1 MASGAPL
8 SIPAADRHLRKVI
21 YGFWAACCSIFLGVL
36 ALGTVRRLPPGLALF
51 FAGFFILLGIAFFLI
66 GLVELVRRS
75 MGVKVHVEEQGVA
88 LYPSLGA
95 RRARLAM
102 ATPGIGCAPIALII
116 EYALGDSIV
125 GFIVTAIV
133 GCIISG
139 LFFLTFVGS
148 PYRRDAIHQGPLMR
162 VSPEYFEIHPLT
174 DKEPTRIPWDLHP
187 RITGGHEDTT
197 ANGACLFVHV
207 SLDDLDNDLVF
218 NMTGTPISF
227 SQLERLID
235 YFVDKPE
242 ERAKLGQPEG
252 ARLVRSLLTA
262 P

>member
-21 YGFWAACCSIFLGVL
+21 YGFWAACCSIFLGAL
-36 ALGTVRRLPPGLALF
+36 ALVTVGRLPPGLTLF
-51 FAGFFILLGIAFFLI
+51 FAGFFILLGIASFLI

-75 MGVKVHVEEQGVA
+75 MGVKVHVEDQGAA

-95 RRARLAM
+95 RRARQAM
-102 ATPGIGCAPIALII
+102 AAHGIGCAPIALII
-116 EYALGDSIV
+116 EYALGDSTT
-125 GFIVTAIV
+125 GLIVTAV
-133 GCIISG
+133 GGCIVSW
-139 LFFLTFVGS
+139 LFFLTFVDS

-162 VSPEYFEIHPLT
+162 VSPDYFEIHPLT
-174 DKEPTRIPWDLHP
+174 DKEPTYIPWDLHP
-187 RITGGHEDTT
+187 SITGGHEDTT

-207 SLDDLDNDLVF
+207 SLDGLEEDLVF
-218 NMTGTPISF
+218 DMTGTPISF

>member
-1 MASGAPL
+1 MQSSQPH
-8 SIPAADRHLRKVI
+8 DRHVSATDDLESASAQ
-21 YGFWAACCSIFLGVL
+21 FCLGAL
-36 ALGTVRRLPPGLALF
+36 ALMTVGRLPPGLALF
-51 FAGFFILLGIAFFLI
+51 FAGFFILLGIVSFLI

-75 MGVKVHVEEQGVA
+75 MGVKVHVEDQGAA

-95 RRARLAM
+95 RRARKAM
-102 ATPGIGCAPIALII
+102 AAPGIGCAPIALII
-116 EYALGDSIV
+116 EYALEDSIA

-139 LFFLTFVGS
+139 SFFLAFVDS

-187 RITGGHEDTT
+187 SIKGGHEDTT

-207 SLDDLDNDLVF
+207 SLDGLEKDLVF
-218 NMTGTPISF
+218 DMTGTPISF

-252 ARLVRSLLTA
+252 TRLVRSLLTA

>member
-1 MASGAPL
+1 MANGAPL
-8 SIPAADRHLRKVI
+8 SVAAADRHLRKVI
-21 YGFWAACCSIFLGVL
+21 YGFWAACCSIVLGVL

-51 FAGFFILLGIAFFLI
+51 LAGFFILLGIVFFLS

-75 MGVKVHVEEQGVA
+75 MGVKVHVEDQGAA

-95 RRARLAM
+95 RRARQAM
-102 ATPGIGCAPIALII
+102 AALGIGCAPIALVI

-125 GFIVTAIV
+125 GFIVTAV
-133 GCIISG
+133 GGCIISA
-139 LFFLTFVGS
+139 LFFSTLIGS
-148 PYRRDAIHQGPLMR
+148 PYRRDVIHQGPLMQ

-187 RITGGHEDTT
+187 SITGGHEDTT
-197 ANGACLFVHV
+197 ANGPCVFVHV
-207 SLDDLDNDLVF
+207 SLDGLEEDLVF
-218 NMTGTPISF
+218 DMTGTPITF
-227 SQLERLID
+227 SQLARLVT
-235 YFVDKPE
+235 YFVNKPE

-252 ARLVRSLLTA
+252 AQLVRSLLMA

>member
-21 YGFWAACCSIFLGVL
+21 YGFWAACCSIFLGAL
-36 ALGTVRRLPPGLALF
+36 ALVTVGRLPPGLALF
-51 FAGFFILLGIAFFLI
+51 FAGFFILLGVVFFLI

-75 MGVKVHVEEQGVA
+75 MGVNVHVEDKGAA

-95 RRARLAM
+95 LRARLAM
-102 ATPGIGCAPIALII
+102 ATPGIGCAPIAIFI
-116 EYALGDSIV
+116 EYALGDSTV
-125 GFIVTAIV
+125 GFIMTAIV

-207 SLDDLDNDLVF
+207 SLDGLEEDLVF
-218 NMTGTPISF
+218 DMTGTPISF

>member
-1 MASGAPL
+1 MSATDDLESASAQFCLGA
-8 SIPAADRHLRKVI
+8 
-21 YGFWAACCSIFLGVL
+21 L
-36 ALGTVRRLPPGLALF
+36 ALVTVGRLPPGLTLF

-75 MGVKVHVEEQGVA
+75 MGVNVHVEDQGMA

-102 ATPGIGCAPIALII
+102 ATPGIGCAPIAIFI
-116 EYALGDSIV
+116 EYALGDSTV
-125 GFIVTAIV
+125 GFIMTAIV

-207 SLDDLDNDLVF
+207 SLDGLEEDLVF
-218 NMTGTPISF
+218 DMTGTPISF

>member
-36 ALGTVRRLPPGLALF
+36 ALMTVRLLPPGLALF
-51 FAGFFILLGIAFFLI
+51 FAGFFILLGIASFLI

-75 MGVKVHVEEQGVA
+75 MGVNVHVEDQGMA

-102 ATPGIGCAPIALII
+102 ATPGIGCAPIAIFI
-116 EYALGDSIV
+116 EYALGDSTV
-125 GFIVTAIV
+125 GFIMTAIV

-207 SLDDLDNDLVF
+207 SLDGLEEDLVF
-218 NMTGTPISF
+218 DMTGTPISF

>member
-1 MASGAPL
+1 MANGAPL
-8 SIPAADRHLRKVI
+8 SVPAADRHLRKVF

-36 ALGTVRRLPPGLALF
+36 SLMTVRCLPPGLALF
-51 FAGFFILLGIAFFLI
+51 FAGFFILLGIASFLI

-75 MGVKVHVEEQGVA
+75 MGVKVHVEDQGAA

-95 RRARLAM
+95 LRARLAM
-102 ATPGIGCAPIALII
+102 ATPGIGCAPIAIFI

-139 LFFLTFVGS
+139 LFFSTLMGS
-148 PYRRDAIHQGPLMR
+148 PYRRGAIHQGPLMR

-207 SLDDLDNDLVF
+207 SLDGLDNDLVF
-218 NMTGTPISF
+218 DMTGTPISF
-227 SQLERLID
+227 SQLARLVA
-235 YFVDKPE
+235 YFANKPE

-252 ARLVRSLLTA
+252 AQLVRSLLMA

>member
-75 MGVKVHVEEQGVA
+75 MGVNVHVEEQGVA

-102 ATPGIGCAPIALII
+102 AT
-116 EYALGDSIV
+116 
-125 GFIVTAIV
+125 
-133 GCIISG
+133 
-139 LFFLTFVGS
+139 
-148 PYRRDAIHQGPLMR
+148 
-162 VSPEYFEIHPLT
+162 
-174 DKEPTRIPWDLHP
+174 
-187 RITGGHEDTT
+187 
-197 ANGACLFVHV
+197 GA
-207 SLDDLDNDLVF
+207 S
-218 NMTGTPISF
+218 
-227 SQLERLID
+227 
-235 YFVDKPE
+235 
-242 ERAKLGQPEG
+242 
-252 ARLVRSLLTA
+252 
-262 P
+262 

>member
-75 MGVKVHVEEQGVA
+75 MGVNVHVEDQGMA
-88 LYPSLGA
+88 LYPTLGA
-95 RRARLAM
+95 LRARLAM
-102 ATPGIGCAPIALII
+102 ATPGIGCAPIAIFI
-116 EYALGDSIV
+116 EYALGDSTV
-125 GFIVTAIV
+125 GFIMTAIV

-207 SLDDLDNDLVF
+207 SLDGLEEDLVF
-218 NMTGTPISF
+218 DMTGTPISF

>member
-21 YGFWAACCSIFLGVL
+21 YGFWAACCSIFLGAL
-36 ALGTVRRLPPGLALF
+36 ALVTVGRLPPGLALF
-51 FAGFFILLGIAFFLI
+51 FAGFFILLGVVFFLI

-75 MGVKVHVEEQGVA
+75 MGVNVHVEDKGAA

-95 RRARLAM
+95 LRARLAM
-102 ATPGIGCAPIALII
+102 ATPGIGCAPIAIFI
-116 EYALGDSIV
+116 EYALGDSTV
-125 GFIVTAIV
+125 GFIMTAIV

-162 VSPEYFEIHPLT
+162 VSPDYFEIHPLT
-174 DKEPTRIPWDLHP
+174 DKEPTYIPWDLHP
-187 RITGGHEDTT
+187 SITGGHEDTT

-207 SLDDLDNDLVF
+207 SLDGLEEDLVF
-218 NMTGTPISF
+218 DMTGTPISF

>member
-36 ALGTVRRLPPGLALF
+36 ALMTVRLLPPGLTLF

-75 MGVKVHVEEQGVA
+75 MGVNVHVEDQGMA

-102 ATPGIGCAPIALII
+102 ATPGIGCAPIAIFI
-116 EYALGDSIV
+116 EYALGDSTV
-125 GFIVTAIV
+125 GFIMTAIV

-207 SLDDLDNDLVF
+207 SLDGLEEDLVF
-218 NMTGTPISF
+218 DMTGTPISF

-242 ERAKLGQPEG
+242 ERAKLGRPEG
-252 ARLVRSLLTA
+252 AQLVRSLLTA

>member
-21 YGFWAACCSIFLGVL
+21 YGFWAACCSIFLGAL
-36 ALGTVRRLPPGLALF
+36 ALVTVGRLPPGLALF
-51 FAGFFILLGIAFFLI
+51 FAGFFILLGIVSFLI

-75 MGVKVHVEEQGVA
+75 MGVNVHVEDQGMA
-88 LYPSLGA
+88 LYPTLGA
-95 RRARLAM
+95 LRARLAM
-102 ATPGIGCAPIALII
+102 ATPGIGCAPIAIFI

-207 SLDDLDNDLVF
+207 SLDGLEEDLVF
-218 NMTGTPISF
+218 DMTGTPISF

-242 ERAKLGQPEG
+242 ERAKLGQQEG

>member
-1 MASGAPL
+1 M
-8 SIPAADRHLRKVI
+8 
-21 YGFWAACCSIFLGVL
+21 
-36 ALGTVRRLPPGLALF
+36 TVRLLPPGLTLF

-75 MGVKVHVEEQGVA
+75 MGVNVHVEDQGMA

-102 ATPGIGCAPIALII
+102 ATPGIGCAPIAIFI
-116 EYALGDSIV
+116 EYALGDSTV
-125 GFIVTAIV
+125 GFIMTAIV

-162 VSPEYFEIHPLT
+162 VSPDYFEIHPLT
-174 DKEPTRIPWDLHP
+174 DKEPTYIPWDLHP
-187 RITGGHEDTT
+187 SITGGHEDTT
-197 ANGACLFVHV
+197 ANGPCLFVHV
-207 SLDDLDNDLVF
+207 SLDGLEEDLVF
-218 NMTGTPISF
+218 DMTGTPISF

>member
-75 MGVKVHVEEQGVA
+75 MGVNVHVEDQGMA

-102 ATPGIGCAPIALII
+102 ATPGIGCAPIAIFI
-116 EYALGDSIV
+116 EYALGDSTV
-125 GFIVTAIV
+125 GFIMTAIV

-207 SLDDLDNDLVF
+207 SLDGLEEDLVF
-218 NMTGTPISF
+218 DMTGTPIKF
-227 SQLERLID
+227 SQLARLVA
-235 YFVDKPE
+235 YFVNKPE
-242 ERAKLGQPEG
+242 ERSKLGQPEG
-252 ARLVRSLLTA
+252 AQLVRSLLTA

>member
-21 YGFWAACCSIFLGVL
+21 YGFWAACCSIFLGAL
-36 ALGTVRRLPPGLALF
+36 ALVTVGRLPPGLALF
-51 FAGFFILLGIAFFLI
+51 FAGFFILLGVVFFLI

-75 MGVKVHVEEQGVA
+75 MGVNVHVEDKGAA

-95 RRARLAM
+95 LRARLAM
-102 ATPGIGCAPIALII
+102 ATPGIGCAPIAIFI
-116 EYALGDSIV
+116 EYALGDSTV

-187 RITGGHEDTT
+187 SITGGHEDTT
-197 ANGACLFVHV
+197 ANGVCLFVHV
-207 SLDDLDNDLVF
+207 SLDGLEENLVF
-218 NMTGTPISF
+218 DMTGTPISF

-242 ERAKLGQPEG
+242 ERAKLGQQEG

>member
-36 ALGTVRRLPPGLALF
+36 ALGTVGRLPPGLALF
-51 FAGFFILLGIAFFLI
+51 FAGFFILLGVVFFLI

-75 MGVKVHVEEQGVA
+75 MGVNVHVEDKGAA

-95 RRARLAM
+95 LRARLAM
-102 ATPGIGCAPIALII
+102 ATPGIGCAPIAIFI
-116 EYALGDSIV
+116 EYALGDSTV
-125 GFIVTAIV
+125 GFIMTAIV

-207 SLDDLDNDLVF
+207 SLDGLEEDLVF
-218 NMTGTPISF
+218 DMTGTPISF

>member
-1 MASGAPL
+1 MADGAPL
-8 SIPAADRHLRKVI
+8 SVPAADKRLRKVI
-21 YGFWAACCSIFLGVL
+21 YGFQAACCSIFLGAL
-36 ALGTVRRLPPGLALF
+36 ALATVGRLPPGIVLF
-51 FAGFFILLGIAFFLI
+51 FAGFFILLGIAIFLI

-75 MGVKVHVEEQGVA
+75 VGVNVHVEDQGMA

-95 RRARLAM
+95 LRARQAM
-102 ATPGIGCAPIALII
+102 VASGIGCAPIALFI
-116 EYALGDSIV
+116 EYALGDSII
-125 GFIVTAIV
+125 GFIGSAIV
-133 GCIISG
+133 GCIFSG
-139 LFFLTFVGS
+139 LFFVALTSS
-148 PYRRDAIHQGPLMR
+148 PYRRGAIHQGPLMLL
-162 VSPEYFEIHPLT
+162 SPEYYEIHPLT

-187 RITGGHEDTT
+187 RITGGHEDLT

-207 SLDDLDNDLVF
+207 SLDGLDNDLVF
-218 NMTGTPISF
+218 DMTGTPISF

>member
-1 MASGAPL
+1 MQSSQPH
-8 SIPAADRHLRKVI
+8 DRHVSATDDLESASAQ
-21 YGFWAACCSIFLGVL
+21 FCLGAL
-36 ALGTVRRLPPGLALF
+36 ALVTVGRLPPGLTLF

-75 MGVKVHVEEQGVA
+75 MGVNVHVEDQGMA

-102 ATPGIGCAPIALII
+102 ATPGIGCAPIAIFI
-116 EYALGDSIV
+116 EYALGDSTV
-125 GFIVTAIV
+125 GFIMTAIV

-207 SLDDLDNDLVF
+207 SLDGLEEDLVF
-218 NMTGTPISF
+218 DMTGTPISF

>member
-21 YGFWAACCSIFLGVL
+21 YGFWAACCSIFLGAL
-36 ALGTVRRLPPGLALF
+36 ALMTVRLLPPGLTLF

-75 MGVKVHVEEQGVA
+75 MGVNVHVEDQGMA

-102 ATPGIGCAPIALII
+102 ATPGIGCAPIAIFI
-116 EYALGDSIV
+116 EYALGDSTV
-125 GFIVTAIV
+125 GFIMTAIV

-207 SLDDLDNDLVF
+207 SLDGLEEDLVF
-218 NMTGTPISF
+218 DMTGTPISF

>member
-21 YGFWAACCSIFLGVL
+21 YGFWAACCSIFLGAL

-75 MGVKVHVEEQGVA
+75 MGVNVHVEDQGMA

-102 ATPGIGCAPIALII
+102 ATPGIGCAPIAIFI
-116 EYALGDSIV
+116 EYALGDSTV
-125 GFIVTAIV
+125 GFIMTAIV

-207 SLDDLDNDLVF
+207 SLDGLEEDLVF
-218 NMTGTPISF
+218 DMTGTPISF

>member
-75 MGVKVHVEEQGVA
+75 MGVNVHVEDQGMA
-88 LYPSLGA
+88 LYPTLGA

-207 SLDDLDNDLVF
+207 SLDGLEEDLVF
-218 NMTGTPISF
+218 DMTGTPISF

-242 ERAKLGQPEG
+242 ERAKLGQQEG

>member
-51 FAGFFILLGIAFFLI
+51 FAGFFILLGIVSFLI

-75 MGVKVHVEEQGVA
+75 MGVNVHVEDQGMA
-88 LYPSLGA
+88 LYPTLGA
-95 RRARLAM
+95 LRARLAM

-148 PYRRDAIHQGPLMR
+148 RYRRDAIHQGPLMQ

-197 ANGACLFVHV
+197 ANGACLFV
-207 SLDDLDNDLVF
+207 
-218 NMTGTPISF
+218 TC
-227 SQLERLID
+227 R
-235 YFVDKPE
+235 
-242 ERAKLGQPEG
+242 
-252 ARLVRSLLTA
+252 LTA
-262 P
+262 LRRTWSLT

>member
-21 YGFWAACCSIFLGVL
+21 YGFWAACCSIFLGAL
-36 ALGTVRRLPPGLALF
+36 ALVTVGRLPPGLALF
-51 FAGFFILLGIAFFLI
+51 FAGFFILLGVVFFLI

-75 MGVKVHVEEQGVA
+75 MGVNVHVEDKGAA

-95 RRARLAM
+95 LRARLAM
-102 ATPGIGCAPIALII
+102 ATPGIGCAPIAIFI
-116 EYALGDSIV
+116 EYALGDSTV
-125 GFIVTAIV
+125 GFIMTAIV

-162 VSPEYFEIHPLT
+162 VSPDYFEIHPLT
-174 DKEPTRIPWDLHP
+174 DKEPTYIPWDLHP
-187 RITGGHEDTT
+187 SITGGHEDTT
-197 ANGACLFVHV
+197 ANGPCLFVHV
-207 SLDDLDNDLVF
+207 SLDGLEEDLVF
-218 NMTGTPISF
+218 DMTGTPIKF
-227 SQLERLID
+227 SQLARLVA
-235 YFVDKPE
+235 YFANKPE

-252 ARLVRSLLTA
+252 AQLVRSLLMA

>member
-1 MASGAPL
+1 MAGGAPL

-102 ATPGIGCAPIALII
+102 ATPGIGCAPIAIFI
-116 EYALGDSIV
+116 EYALGDSTV
-125 GFIVTAIV
+125 GFIMTAIV

-207 SLDDLDNDLVF
+207 SLDGLEEDLVF
-218 NMTGTPISF
+218 DMTGTPISF

>member
-8 SIPAADRHLRKVI
+8 SISAADRHLRKVI
-21 YGFWAACCSIFLGVL
+21 YGFWAACCSIFLGAL
-36 ALGTVRRLPPGLALF
+36 ALVTVGRLPPGLALF

-75 MGVKVHVEEQGVA
+75 MGVKVHVEDQGMA
-88 LYPSLGA
+88 LYPALGA
-95 RRARLAM
+95 LRARLAM
-102 ATPGIGCAPIALII
+102 ATPGIGCAPIAIFI
-116 EYALGDSIV
+116 EYALGDSTV
-125 GFIVTAIV
+125 GFIMTAIV

-207 SLDDLDNDLVF
+207 SLDGLEEDLVF
-218 NMTGTPISF
+218 DMTGTPISF

>member
-102 ATPGIGCAPIALII
+102 ATPGIGCAPIAIFI

-207 SLDDLDNDLVF
+207 SLDGLEEDLVF
-218 NMTGTPISF
+218 DMTGTPISF

-242 ERAKLGQPEG
+242 ERAKLGQQEG